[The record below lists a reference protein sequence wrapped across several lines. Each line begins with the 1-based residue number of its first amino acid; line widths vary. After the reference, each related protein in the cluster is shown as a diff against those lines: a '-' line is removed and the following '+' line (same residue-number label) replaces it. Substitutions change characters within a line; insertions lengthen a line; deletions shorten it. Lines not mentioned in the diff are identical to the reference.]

1 MKIVI
6 IGSVIFS
13 KNLIDDILKNKF
25 EIKGIIGKKN
35 NKFNSDY
42 FDIVKYFKEKGIN
55 CTYSKDINNKR
66 TYNWIKKINPDLIIC
81 LGWSRLLNKKILSLP
96 NIGAIGYHPAD
107 IPSNKGRHPIIWS
120 LALGLKKAAST
131 FFLMNEKPD
140 SGKIISKKFL
150 RINKKYYAKDVYKKL
165 SQIAS
170 KQLIGILKKVHKH
183 QKIYFLK
190 NKAFYKDK
198 KENFWRKRNF
208 EDGKIDWRMGSK
220 EIFNLVKA
228 LSWPYPG
235 AHFFYKNKLVKLY
248 KVTIKEYEKVNI
260 EPGKV
265 VKKQKNKPVIKC
277 GDNAILLNNFYP
289 KINIKLNSY
298 LR

>member
-1 MKIVI
+1 MKIII

-13 KNLIDDILKNKF
+13 KNLIDSILKNKF
-25 EIKGIIGKKN
+25 EIKGIIGKKKN
-35 NKFNSDY
+35 DFNSDY
-42 FDIVKYFKEKGIN
+42 FDIVKYFKKKGIN
-55 CTYSKDINNKR
+55 CIYSEDINNKN
-66 TYNWIKKINPDLIIC
+66 TYNWIKKMNPDLIIC
-81 LGWSRLLNKKILSLP
+81 LGWSRLLSKKLLSLP
-96 NIGAIGYHPAD
+96 KIGSIGYHPAD
-107 IPSNKGRHPIIWS
+107 IPNNKGRHPIIWC
-120 LALGLKKAAST
+120 LALGLKKTAST

-150 RINKKYYAKDVYKKL
+150 KMNKNFYVKDVYEKL

-170 KQLIGILKKVHKH
+170 KQLINILKKIQK
-183 QKIYFLK
+183 QKKIYFLK
-190 NKAFYKDK
+190 DKGFYTGK

-220 EIFNLVKA
+220 NISNLVKA

-248 KVTIKEYEKVNI
+248 RVTIKEYEKFNI

-265 VKKQKNKPVIKC
+265 VKKQNNKPIIKC
-277 GDNAILLNNFYP
+277 GDNAILLNDFYP
-289 KINIKLNSY
+289 KLNFKLNSY
-298 LR
+298 LK

>member
-131 FFLMNEKPD
+131 FFLMNESIGPP
-140 SGKIISKKFL
+140 IFPEI
-150 RINKKYYAKDVYKKL
+150 
-165 SQIAS
+165 
-170 KQLIGILKKVHKH
+170 QLAVTLPQLLLIFIKATPKT
-183 QKIYFLK
+183 K
-190 NKAFYKDK
+190 NIKSTTK
-198 KENFWRKRNF
+198 KES
-208 EDGKIDWRMGSK
+208 I
-220 EIFNLVKA
+220 
-228 LSWPYPG
+228 Y
-235 AHFFYKNKLVKLY
+235 
-248 KVTIKEYEKVNI
+248 
-260 EPGKV
+260 
-265 VKKQKNKPVIKC
+265 
-277 GDNAILLNNFYP
+277 
-289 KINIKLNSY
+289 
-298 LR
+298 